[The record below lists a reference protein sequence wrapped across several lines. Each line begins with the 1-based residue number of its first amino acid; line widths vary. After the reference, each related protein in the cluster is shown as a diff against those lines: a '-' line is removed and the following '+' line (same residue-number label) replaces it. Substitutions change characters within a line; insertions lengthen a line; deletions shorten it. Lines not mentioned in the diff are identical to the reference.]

1 MADDDADRSGMES
14 ALTPPELSFLKAAV
28 DTFIPADALSPSGSD
43 CGVVDFMAREL
54 AGAWGAGARLYRDG
68 PFFVGKP
75 EHGYQLGLTPRAL
88 IRQGIAAANA
98 WTLTRHGQDFGSLTE
113 ADRVTA
119 LKAFEDGTAQ
129 WPDIPSQEFFEALL
143 SLAMEGFFADP
154 IHGGNRD
161 RAAWRMIGYPGLP
174 AEYRDAVETSF
185 GKRYDAPPKSIA
197 DVS

>member
-1 MADDDADRSGMES
+1 MADDAAERSGMES

-28 DTFIPADALSPSGSD
+28 DALIPADALAPSGSD
-43 CGVVDFMAREL
+43 CGVVDFMAREI
-54 AGAWGAGARLYRDG
+54 AGGWGAGARLYRDG
-68 PFFVGKP
+68 PFLEGKP
-75 EHGYQLGLTPRAL
+75 EHGYQLGLTPRDL

-98 WTLTRHGQDFGSLTE
+98 WTCTRFGQDF
-113 ADRVTA
+113 DRLAEIDRIVA

-129 WPDIPSQEFFEALL
+129 WPDIPSREFFEALL
-143 SLAMEGFFADP
+143 GLTMEGFFADP

-174 AEYRDAVETSF
+174 ADYRDAVETSF

-197 DVS
+197 DIS